1 MKLWLF
7 LRLWSL
13 LWHLGL
19 PFVLIYLWRRG
30 RKDPLY
36 AQHIAERFGRYR
48 QRLPGAVWVHAVS
61 LGEMRSAVP
70 LIRALLDRGE
80 SVVTTHFTPAGRRE
94 AERVFGPEIA
104 DGKLAAVWVPFETS
118 WAYAGFFRAFQPKA
132 GLVMEI
138 EIWPRMIFAARN
150 AGVPLF
156 MCNAQYPT
164 KSMARD
170 AKLSLR
176 HKLMQ
181 GYAGAFVKSD
191 LQAQRFASV
200 GVRNIH
206 VTGELRFDQPI
217 PPHLVAAAEA
227 LCPLLA
233 GDRPVITF
241 ASAVEGEDD
250 LYLEAITTALA
261 HPSHPFVVYVPRK
274 PERFDEVAGMLTKRG
289 LNAIRR
295 STALDAT
302 LAPGLPPPAR
312 EREAPTGRA
321 VRLPSPLWGGDGGG
335 GPPPSIITSADSSK
349 TLPPPARG
357 RAGEGVAPPDILLG
371 DSLGEMYFYIALA
384 DRVVTGGGFTPHGA
398 HNIIEPLA
406 LKRPV
411 IVGPEIHTI
420 EYPAVEAIA
429 AGVCLRVET
438 AEALTRALTDWPGPE
453 TEAIESFFAAHSG
466 ATKKTLAALD
476 AEVKIR

>member
-1 MKLWLF
+1 MRLWIF

-19 PFVLIYLWRRG
+19 PVVLLYLWRRG

-36 AQHIAERFGRYR
+36 ARHLAERVGRYR
-48 QRLPGAVWVHAVS
+48 QHLPGAIWVHAVS
-61 LGEMRSAVP
+61 LGELRSAVP
-70 LIRALLDRGE
+70 LVRALLDRGDR
-80 SVVTTHFTPAGRRE
+80 VVTTHFTPAGRRE

-104 DGKLAAVWVPFETS
+104 AGRMAAVWVPFETA
-118 WAYAGFFRAFQPKA
+118 WAYAGFWRAFRPRA

-138 EIWPRMIFAARN
+138 EIWPRMIFSARR

-170 AKLSLR
+170 AKLALR

-181 GYAGAFVKSD
+181 AYAGAFVKSD
-191 LQAQRFASV
+191 LQARRFASV
-200 GVRNIH
+200 GVPNIR
-206 VTGELRFDQPI
+206 VTGELRFDQPV
-217 PPHLVAAAEA
+217 PPHLVAAAQG
-227 LCPLLA
+227 LRPLLA
-233 GDRPVITF
+233 QGRPVITF

-250 LYLEAITTALA
+250 LYLDAIEAALR
-261 HPSHPFVVYVPRK
+261 HPSHPFIIYVPRK
-274 PERFDEVAGMLTKRG
+274 PERFDDVAAMLAKRG
-289 LNAIRR
+289 LPFLRR
-295 STALDAT
+295 SQALAGGLTA
-302 LAPGLPPPAR
+302 P
-312 EREAPTGRA
+312 
-321 VRLPSPLWGGDGGG
+321 RLPFPSDGEG
-335 GPPPSIITSADSSK
+335 GP
-349 TLPPPARG
+349 
-357 RAGEGVAPPDILLG
+357 PPDILLG
-371 DSLGEMYFYIALA
+371 DSLGEMYFYIALS

-438 AEALTRALTDWPGPE
+438 PEALAAALTDWQGPRP
-453 TEAIESFFAAHSG
+453 EAIDDFFAAHSG
-466 ATKKTLAALD
+466 ATQKTLAALD
-476 AEVKIR
+476 DMVKSA

>member
-1 MKLWLF
+1 MRLWVF

-13 LWHLGL
+13 LWHIGMPL
-19 PFVLIYLWRRG
+19 VLIYLWRRG

-36 AQHIAERFGRYR
+36 FQHLAERFGRFP
-48 QRLPGAVWVHAVS
+48 QRLRGAIWVHAVS
-61 LGEMRSAVP
+61 LGEVRSAVP

-80 SVVTTHFTPAGRRE
+80 TVVTTHFTPAGRRE
-94 AERVFGPEIA
+94 ALRVFAPDIA
-104 DGKLAAVWVPFETS
+104 AGRLAAVWVPFETS
-118 WAYAGFFRAFQPKA
+118 WAYAGFFRAFRPRA

-138 EIWPRMIFAARN
+138 EIWPRMIFAAKG

-170 AKLSLR
+170 ARFSLR

-200 GVRNIH
+200 GVANIT
-206 VTGELRFDQPI
+206 VTGELRFDQPV
-217 PPHLVAAAEA
+217 PPAQIAAATA
-227 LCPLLA
+227 LRPALS
-233 GDRPVITF
+233 GGRPVITF
-241 ASAVEGEDD
+241 ASAVEGEDA
-250 LYLEAITTALA
+250 LYLDAITAALN

-274 PERFDEVAGMLTKRG
+274 PERFDEVAELLAARG
-289 LNAIRR
+289 LNTTRR
-295 STALDAT
+295 SQALDAA
-302 LAPGLPPPAR
+302 LGLR
-312 EREAPTGRA
+312 H
-321 VRLPSPLWGGDGGG
+321 VPSPSWGGDGGG
-335 GPPPSIITSADSSK
+335 GPPPKA
-349 TLPPPARG
+349 
-357 RAGEGVAPPDILLG
+357 DILLG
-371 DSLGEMYFYIALA
+371 DSLGEMYFYIALS

-420 EYPAVEAIA
+420 EYPAVEAIT

-438 AEALTRALTDWPGPE
+438 PAALTAALTDWPGPDAQ
-453 TEAIESFFAAHSG
+453 AISSFFTAHSG
-466 ATKKTLAALD
+466 AALKTLQALD
-476 AEVKIR
+476 ARLGQK

>member
-1 MKLWLF
+1 MRLWLF

-36 AQHIAERFGRYR
+36 SQHLAERFGRYP

-61 LGEMRSAVP
+61 LGELRSAVP
-70 LIRALLDRGE
+70 LIRALLDRGD

-94 AERVFGPEIA
+94 ALRVFAPDIA
-104 DGKLAAVWVPFETS
+104 AGRMAAAWVPFETS
-118 WAYAGFFRAFQPKA
+118 WAYRGFFHAFQPKA

-176 HKLMQ
+176 HKFMQ
-181 GYAGAFVKSD
+181 AYAGAFVKSA
-191 LQAQRFASV
+191 LQAERFASV
-200 GVRNIH
+200 GVPNIT

-217 PPHLVAAAEA
+217 PTHLVTAAEA
-227 LCPLLA
+227 MRPMLA

-241 ASAVEGEDD
+241 ASVVEGEDD
-250 LYLEAITTALA
+250 LYLDAITTALA
-261 HPSHPFVVYVPRK
+261 HPSRPFVVYVPRK
-274 PERFDEVAGMLTKRG
+274 PERFDAVAAMLSQRG
-289 LNAIRR
+289 LKAIRR
-295 STALDAT
+295 SEIFDPT
-302 LAPGLPPPAR
+302 LAPKN
-312 EREAPTGRA
+312 
-321 VRLPSPLWGGDGGG
+321 LPSPPWGGEGDGGG
-335 GPPPSIITSADSSK
+335 GRSASH
-349 TLPPPARG
+349 
-357 RAGEGVAPPDILLG
+357 EPDILLG
-371 DSLGEMYFYIALA
+371 DSLGEMYFYIALS
-384 DRVVTGGGFTPHGA
+384 DRVLTGGGFTRHGA

-429 AGVCLRVET
+429 AGVCLQVES
-438 AEALTRALTDWPGPE
+438 AQALTTALTDWHGPSPQSIQ
-453 TEAIESFFAAHSG
+453 TFFLAHAG
-466 ATKKTLAALD
+466 ATDKTLAALD
-476 AEVKIR
+476 ANVKA

>member
-1 MKLWLF
+1 MRLWLF

-19 PFVLIYLWRRG
+19 PLVLLYLWKRG
-30 RKDPLY
+30 RKDALY
-36 AQHIAERFGRYR
+36 FQHLAERFGRYR
-48 QRLPGAVWVHAVS
+48 QSLPGAIWIHAVS

-70 LIRALLDRGE
+70 LVRALLDRGDR
-80 SVVTTHFTPAGRRE
+80 VVLTHFTPAGRRE
-94 AERVFGPEIA
+94 AERVFAAEIA
-104 DGKLAAVWVPFETS
+104 EGRVAAVWVPIETS
-118 WAYAGFFRAFQPKA
+118 WAYRGFFRAFRPRA

-138 EIWPRMIFAARN
+138 EIWPRMIFAAQA

-176 HKLMQ
+176 HKLMH
-181 GYAGAFVKSD
+181 GYAGALVKSD
-191 LQAQRFASV
+191 LQAQRFAGV

-217 PPHLVAAAEA
+217 PPHLVTAAKR
-227 LCPLLA
+227 LRPMLA
-233 GDRPVITF
+233 TDRPVITF

-250 LYLEAITTALA
+250 LYLDAIEQALR
-261 HPSHPFVVYVPRK
+261 HPSRPFVVYVPRK
-274 PERFDEVAGMLTKRG
+274 PERFDEVAGLIAQRG
-289 LNAIRR
+289 LRFQRR
-295 STALDAT
+295 SQRLDASLT
-302 LAPGLPPPAR
+302 GQDPHPASG
-312 EREAPTGRA
+312 AAAGQGDA
-321 VRLPSPLWGGDGGG
+321 V
-335 GPPPSIITSADSSK
+335 A
-349 TLPPPARG
+349 
-357 RAGEGVAPPDILLG
+357 PDILLG
-371 DSLGEMYFYIALA
+371 DSLGEMYFYIALS
-384 DRVVTGGGFTPHGA
+384 DRVVTGGGFTAHGA

-420 EYPAVEAIA
+420 EYPATEAIA

-438 AEALTRALTDWPGPE
+438 LQELAEALSDWAGPGS
-453 TEAIESFFAAHSG
+453 TAIEVFFAAHSG
-466 ATKKTLAALD
+466 ATARTVAALD
-476 AEVKIR
+476 RALTSR

>member
-1 MKLWLF
+1 MRLWLL

-19 PFVLIYLWRRG
+19 PVVLVYLWRRG

-36 AQHIAERFGRYR
+36 AQHLAERFGRYR

-61 LGEMRSAVP
+61 LGELRSAVP

-80 SVVTTHFTPAGRRE
+80 NVVTTHFTPAGRRE
-94 AERVFGPEIA
+94 AERVFAAEIA
-104 DGKLAAVWVPFETS
+104 AGRLAAVWVPFETA
-118 WAYAGFFRAFQPKA
+118 WAYAGFFRAFRPRA

-150 AGVPLF
+150 SAVPLF

-170 AKLSLR
+170 AKFKLR

-191 LQAQRFASV
+191 LQARRFASV
-200 GVRNIH
+200 GVQNIS
-206 VTGELRFDQPI
+206 VTGELRFDQPV
-217 PPHLVAAAEA
+217 PPHLVAAAETIRPV
-227 LCPLLA
+227 LTR
-233 GDRPVITF
+233 GRPVITF
-241 ASAVEGEDD
+241 ASAVEGEDA
-250 LYLEAITTALA
+250 LYLDAIAAALR
-261 HPSHPFVVYVPRK
+261 HPARPFVIYVPRK
-274 PERFDEVAGMLTKRG
+274 PERFDEVADLLAARG
-289 LNAIRR
+289 FRFLRR
-295 STALDAT
+295 SQWLDAT
-302 LAPGLPPPAR
+302 L
-312 EREAPTGRA
+312 
-321 VRLPSPLWGGDGGG
+321 RLPV
-335 GPPPSIITSADSSK
+335 
-349 TLPPPARG
+349 LPGAEAGQPA
-357 RAGEGVAPPDILLG
+357 EPPDLLLG
-371 DSLGEMYFYIALA
+371 DSLGEMYFYIALS

-438 AEALTRALTDWPGPE
+438 AEALTTALTDWPGPG
-453 TEAIESFFAAHSG
+453 TGAIESFFAAHSG
-466 ATKKTLAALD
+466 AAQKTLAALY
-476 AEVKIR
+476 AEVKTRLTETDNPLI

>member
-1 MKLWLF
+1 MRLWLF

-13 LWHLGL
+13 LWHMSL
-19 PFVLIYLWRRG
+19 PIVLIYLWKRG

-36 AQHIAERFGRYR
+36 AQHLAERFGRYR
-48 QRLPGAVWVHAVS
+48 QRLPGAIWVHAVS

-70 LIRALLDRGE
+70 LIRALLDRGDR
-80 SVVTTHFTPAGRRE
+80 VVTTHFTPAGRRE
-94 AERVFGPEIA
+94 AERVFAAEIA
-104 DGKLAAVWVPFETS
+104 AGTLAAVWVPFETS
-118 WAYAGFFRAFQPKA
+118 WAYAGFFRAFRPRA

-170 AKLSLR
+170 AKFTLR

-181 GYAGAFVKSD
+181 AYAGAFVKSD

-200 GVRNIH
+200 GVPNIA

-217 PPHLVAAAEA
+217 PPAQIAAARA
-227 LCPLLA
+227 LRPLLA
-233 GDRPVITF
+233 GDRPVLTF

-250 LYLEAITTALA
+250 LYLDAIAAALK
-261 HPSHPFVVYVPRK
+261 HPSRPFVVYVPRK
-274 PERFDEVAGMLTKRG
+274 PERFDEVAEMLTARR
-289 LNAIRR
+289 LNFLRR
-295 STALDAT
+295 SRSLDAT
-302 LAPGLPPPAR
+302 LTPR
-312 EREAPTGRA
+312 N
-321 VRLPSPLWGGDGGG
+321 LPSTPWGGDGGG
-335 GPPPSIITSADSSK
+335 RRTAD
-349 TLPPPARG
+349 
-357 RAGEGVAPPDILLG
+357 APDLLLG
-371 DSLGEMYFYIALA
+371 DSLGEMYFYLALS

-438 AEALTRALTDWPGPE
+438 PEALTKALTDWPGPGP
-453 TEAIESFFAAHSG
+453 EAIQAFFTAHSG

-476 AEVKIR
+476 AMVKPA

>member
-1 MKLWLF
+1 MRLWLF

-19 PFVLIYLWRRG
+19 PVVLVYLWKRG
-30 RKDPLY
+30 RQDPLY
-36 AQHIAERFGRYR
+36 ARHLAERFGRYR

-70 LIRALLDRGE
+70 LIRVLLDRGDC
-80 SVVTTHFTPAGRRE
+80 VVTTHFTPAGRRE
-94 AERVFGPEIA
+94 AERVFAPEIA
-104 DGKLAAVWVPFETS
+104 AGRFAAVWVPFETA
-118 WAYAGFFRAFQPKA
+118 WAYAGFFQAFRPRA

-150 AGVPLF
+150 ADVPLF
-156 MCNAQYPT
+156 MCNAQYTT

-170 AKLSLR
+170 AKFKLR

-191 LQAQRFASV
+191 LQADRFASV
-200 GVRNIH
+200 GVRNIAA
-206 VTGELRFDQPI
+206 TGELRFDQPI
-217 PPHLVAAAEA
+217 PPHLVEAATIR
-227 LCPLLA
+227 PQLA
-233 GDRPVITF
+233 GCRPVITF
-241 ASAVEGEDD
+241 ASVVEGEDD
-250 LYLEAITTALA
+250 LYLDAITAALR
-261 HPSHPFVVYVPRK
+261 HPSCPFVVYVPRK
-274 PERFDEVAGMLTKRG
+274 PERFDEVAGMLAARG

-295 STALDAT
+295 SASLDAT
-302 LAPGLPPPAR
+302 LALR
-312 EREAPTGRA
+312 H
-321 VRLPSPLWGGDGGG
+321 PSHPVDG
-335 GPPPSIITSADSSK
+335 
-349 TLPPPARG
+349 
-357 RAGEGVAPPDILLG
+357 EPDLLLG
-371 DSLGEMYFYIALA
+371 DSLGEMYFYIALS

-438 AEALTRALTDWPGPE
+438 PEALTAALTDWQGPGPE
-453 TEAIESFFAAHSG
+453 AIEAFFAAHSG
-466 ATKKTLAALD
+466 AAQKTLAALER
-476 AEVKIR
+476 ALTSR

>member
-1 MKLWLF
+1 MRLWLF
-7 LRLWSL
+7 LRFWSL

-19 PFVLIYLWRRG
+19 PVVLLYLWRRG

-36 AQHIAERFGRYR
+36 SRHLGERFGRYR
-48 QRLPGAVWVHAVS
+48 QNLPGAVWVHAVS

-70 LIRALLDRGE
+70 LVRALLDRGDP
-80 SVVTTHFTPAGRRE
+80 VVTTHFTPAGRRE

-104 DGKLAAVWVPFETS
+104 AGRMAAVWVPFETS
-118 WAYAGFFRAFQPKA
+118 WAYHGFFRAFRPRA

-164 KSMARD
+164 KSMERD
-170 AKLSLR
+170 AKLKLR
-176 HKLMQ
+176 HDLMQ
-181 GYAGAFVKSD
+181 AYAGAFVKSD
-191 LQAQRFASV
+191 LQAQRFAGV
-200 GVRNIH
+200 GVTNIR

-217 PPHLVAAAEA
+217 PPHLVTAAETLRPA
-227 LCPLLA
+227 LA

-250 LYLEAITTALA
+250 LYIDAIAQALR
-261 HPSHPFVVYVPRK
+261 HPSRPFVVYVPRK
-274 PERFDEVAGMLTKRG
+274 PERFDEVAGMLSARG
-289 LNAIRR
+289 LKVCRR
-295 STALDAT
+295 SDILDPT
-302 LAPGLPPPAR
+302 LAARTPPSPHR
-312 EREAPTGRA
+312 ERG
-321 VRLPSPLWGGDGGG
+321 VG
-335 GPPPSIITSADSSK
+335 
-349 TLPPPARG
+349 
-357 RAGEGVAPPDILLG
+357 GEGQPPEQADILLG

-384 DRVVTGGGFTPHGA
+384 DRAVTGGGFTPHGA

-406 LKRPV
+406 LRRPV

-438 AEALTRALTDWPGPE
+438 LPALTGALTDWPGPDPA
-453 TEAIESFFAAHSG
+453 AIATFFAAHSG
-466 ATKKTLAALD
+466 ATARTLAALD
-476 AEVKIR
+476 AQT